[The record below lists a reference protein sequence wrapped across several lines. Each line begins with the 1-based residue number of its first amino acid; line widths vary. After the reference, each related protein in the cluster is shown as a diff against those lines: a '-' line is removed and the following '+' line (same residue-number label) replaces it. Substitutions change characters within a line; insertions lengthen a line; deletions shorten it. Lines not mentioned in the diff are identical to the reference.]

1 MHLNK
6 YIDHTLLKA
15 DATDDQITTLCKE
28 AAEYEFYAVC
38 VNSCHV
44 SLCKQLLED
53 TQVKIATVVGF
64 PLGAMSTAAKVAE
77 TDDACRNGAE
87 EIDMVINI
95 GKLKSGNTQYVEDDI
110 RAVCEKAKLHGAS
123 VKVILETCLLTK
135 DEIVQCCNLAKEA
148 GALFVKTSTGFST
161 SGASKEDVS
170 LMRDS
175 VPSFMKVKASGGIRD
190 YETAI
195 EMISAGADR
204 IGTSAGIKIIE
215 TEMR

>member
-1 MHLNK
+1 MKLNK

-15 DATDDQITTLCKE
+15 DATDAQIRELCRE
-28 AAEYEFYAVC
+28 AAEYEFYSVC

-44 SLCKQLLED
+44 KLCNELLEN
-53 TQVKIATVVGF
+53 TPVKIATVVGF
-64 PLGAMSTAAKVAE
+64 PLGAMSTAAKAYE
-77 TDDACRNGAE
+77 TEDACINGAS

-95 GKLKSGNTQYVEDDI
+95 GKVKSGDYDYVKQDI
-110 RAVCEKAKLHGAS
+110 YSVCEKAKLHGAI

-135 DEIVQCCNLAKEA
+135 QEIEETCQLAKEA

-161 SGASKEDVS
+161 GGATKEDVS

-190 YETAI
+190 YETAM

-204 IGTSAGIKIIE
+204 IGTSAGVKIIE
-215 TEMR
+215 TEN